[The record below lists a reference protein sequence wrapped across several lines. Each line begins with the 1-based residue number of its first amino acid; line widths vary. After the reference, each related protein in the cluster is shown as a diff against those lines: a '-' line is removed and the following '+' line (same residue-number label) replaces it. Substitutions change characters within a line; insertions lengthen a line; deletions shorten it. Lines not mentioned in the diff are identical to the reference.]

1 MQSPDPSAVVV
12 LKAGVPHRVLTG
24 HVWVYASEIGE
35 VRGPAEDGGLVD
47 VLDPRGRFV
56 GRGTYN
62 GHSGIPVRLLTRRP
76 EPVDES
82 FWRRRVQAAW
92 DYRRATGPNREAER
106 VVNSEADGL
115 PGLIVDRYGDHL
127 VFQTTT
133 LAMDRRLDTLV
144 PILRETVPHT
154 VVVERNQE
162 VAVRRLEGLPSRG
175 GLVHG
180 TSDGRVE
187 TRIGRGRFVCHLL
200 DRQKTGYYLD
210 QQDNYVRVMGFV
222 RPGDRVLDA
231 FCFEAGFGIHALLA
245 GAARA
250 LAVDSSEPAL
260 EDARASATL
269 SGVADRLE
277 TRAGNV
283 FDLLRAL
290 DKAGEVFDLVV
301 LDPPSFTRNKAAVE
315 AALRGYR
322 EIHVRALRLLR
333 PGGRLC
339 TFCCSHHVPGPMF
352 REVLAASAADVHA
365 TLRLE
370 AVFGAS
376 SDHPVLLNVP
386 ETEYLKG
393 FALTMLESGRVG
405 LD

>member
-1 MQSPDPSAVVV
+1 MLA
-12 LKAGVPHRVLTG
+12 G
-24 HVWVYASEIGE
+24 HVWVYDSEIGE
-35 VRGPAEDGGLVD
+35 VRGSAEDGGIVD
-47 VLDPRGRFV
+47 VLDSRGRFV

-62 GHSGIPVRLLTRRP
+62 GRSRIPVRLVTRKA
-76 EPVDES
+76 EPVDKD
-82 FWRRRVQAAW
+82 FWRRRVQTAW
-92 DYRRATGPNREAER
+92 GYRRETVPDREAER
-106 VVNSEADGL
+106 VVAGEADGL

-144 PILRETVPHT
+144 PILCETVPHAA
-154 VVVERNQE
+154 VIERNQDL
-162 VAVRRLEGLPSRG
+162 AVRRLEGLPPRG

-180 TSDGRVE
+180 MSDGRVE
-187 TRIGRGRFVCHLL
+187 VRIGRGRFVCHLL

-210 QQDNYVRVMGFV
+210 QQENYVRAMGFV

-250 LAVDSSEPAL
+250 LGLDSSEAAL
-260 EDARASATL
+260 EDARASASL

-277 TRAGNV
+277 TRVGNA

-290 DKAGEVFDLVV
+290 DKAGERFDFVV

-322 EIHVRALRLLR
+322 EIHVRALRLLP
-333 PGGRLC
+333 PGGRLL
-339 TFCCSHHVPGPMF
+339 TFCCSHHVSGPVF
-352 REVLAASAADVHA
+352 RDMIAAAASDARA

-370 AVFGAS
+370 ATFGAA
-376 SDHPVLLNVP
+376 SDHPVLLGVP

-393 FALTMLESGRVG
+393 FALTVLENVRTQPDHAVIPPCPPDASDRNGA
-405 LD
+405 